1 MTDQT
6 NDVLNRLRAM
16 AATGGWNANII
27 RGAIIEIERL
37 RAAWAEVVSK
47 PIEPPQP
54 ERWEV
59 STKHIAT
66 QDWQSVGGEPFAV
79 SDTGRVW
86 FRRREP

>member
-16 AATGGWNANII
+16 AGTGGWNANII
-27 RGAIIEIERL
+27 RDAITE
-37 RAAWAEVVSK
+37 
-47 PIEPPQP
+47 
-54 ERWEV
+54 WEV

-66 QDWQSVGGEPFAV
+66 QDWQSVSGEPFAV

-86 FRRREP
+86 FRRRVP